1 MSANEICIVL
11 TATPFIILI
20 WDICKLRYKKRKLKK
35 KKQVIQS
42 PIKKYKLK
50 DLSKVDLT
58 HGYVQACWDELNKKK

>member
-11 TATPFIILI
+11 TATPFILII

-58 HGYVQACWDELNKKK
+58 QGYVQACWDELNKKK

>member
-1 MSANEICIVL
+1 MSANQICIVL

-35 KKQVIQS
+35 KKQV
-42 PIKKYKLK
+42 KKYKLK

-58 HGYVQACWDELNKKK
+58 QGYVQACWDELNKK

>member
-1 MSANEICIVL
+1 MSANQICIVL

-50 DLSKVDLT
+50 DLSMYKPVGMNLIKNST
-58 HGYVQACWDELNKKK
+58 TEV